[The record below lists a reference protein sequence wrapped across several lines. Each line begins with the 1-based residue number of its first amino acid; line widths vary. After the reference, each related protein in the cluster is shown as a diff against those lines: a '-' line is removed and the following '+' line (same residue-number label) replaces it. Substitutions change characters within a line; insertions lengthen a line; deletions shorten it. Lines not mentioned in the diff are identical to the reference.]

1 MRVAVFLA
9 VVLTSSL
16 ALAQQPALPDSA
28 AQLMSG
34 LASTADVTALIATLK
49 AEHGT
54 RPQVARPLLQ
64 LPPYTVSI
72 EYRTGV
78 ANAAVHE
85 KDAEL
90 FYVIDGTA
98 TLVTGGKLVNA
109 TRTNPDNQTGTGV
122 EGGKAQ
128 RIAKGDFVLVP
139 EGTPHWFSAIDST
152 LTLMSLHL
160 PHAPQR

>member
-1 MRVAVFLA
+1 MRVAAFVPF
-9 VVLTSSL
+9 VLMSSM
-16 ALAQQPALPDSA
+16 ALAQQPAPA
-28 AQLMSG
+28 APPAQANSG
-34 LASTADVTALIATLK
+34 LASTADVAALLATLK
-49 AEHGT
+49 AERGT

-64 LPPYTVSI
+64 LSPYTVNV

-78 ANAAVHE
+78 ANAAVHD

-98 TLVTGGKLVNA
+98 TLVTGGRLVNP
-109 TRTNPDNQTGTGV
+109 TRPNPDNQAGTGV
-122 EGGKAQ
+122 EGGTSQ
-128 RIAKGDFVLVP
+128 HIAKGDFVLVP

-160 PHAPQR
+160 PRAPQK